1 MAVARVWVLRKVQD
15 PPLRSDP
22 GGVVAAAGVSGVHAH
37 EGHQLGGHDDEGTHH
52 VVVFVFEDVT
62 VVHVAA
68 GEGS

>member
-1 MAVARVWVLRKVQD
+1 MAVARVWVLRRVQD

-37 EGHQLGGHDDEGTHH
+37 EGISSAGMMTKGRHH
-52 VVVFVFEDVT
+52 VVVFVFEDVA